1 MTNTIYLGETTFI
14 NRTRMVEHLRQKG
27 FLPFSTRPDI
37 ADVSK
42 NVWLYETTD
51 GLIDAL
57 NSYEAMRGHD
67 RRFARKDK

>member
-1 MTNTIYLGETTFI
+1 MTNTIYLGDTCYV
-14 NRTRMVEHLRQKG
+14 NRTRIVEHLRQKG
-27 FLPFSTRPDI
+27 ILPFGTRPDI

-51 GLIDAL
+51 ELIAAL

-67 RRFARKDK
+67 RHFTRRDR

>member
-1 MTNTIYLGETTFI
+1 MSNTIYLGETTFI
-14 NRTRMVEHLRQKG
+14 NRTRMVEHLRKKG

-37 ADVSK
+37 ADVST

-57 NSYEAMRGHD
+57 NSYEIMRGHD